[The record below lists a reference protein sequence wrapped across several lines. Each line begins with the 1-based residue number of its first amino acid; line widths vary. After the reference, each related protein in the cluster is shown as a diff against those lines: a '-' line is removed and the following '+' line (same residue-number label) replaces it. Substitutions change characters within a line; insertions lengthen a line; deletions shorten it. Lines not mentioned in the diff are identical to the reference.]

1 MGAAAGVSEPIL
13 FSVTE
18 PRLGSLVLL
27 LCALAAAVGV
37 ALILAGP
44 HHRGRG
50 WPLALRAFLGVC
62 LVGLLV
68 NGFRAGLRVASPPVQ
83 LKATERGLTSY
94 VTVAHP
100 SGIRLQL
107 ARHADAEGIFVPWQ
121 AMEALHLERLRCYDK
136 EGSVADCEVL
146 AITLRPDFASLREQ
160 GVLVAPGVR
169 RSTLDLV
176 VPVPPGGTA
185 VLAQVRALQERF
197 GGH

>member
-1 MGAAAGVSEPIL
+1 MARRWRKALQSAGGPSTTCSSPAAVVRWRTRRRSCASCASWPLTLGRVMGAAAGVSEPIL

-121 AMEALHLERLRCYDK
+121 AMEALHLERLRC
-136 EGSVADCEVL
+136 
-146 AITLRPDFASLREQ
+146 
-160 GVLVAPGVR
+160 
-169 RSTLDLV
+169 
-176 VPVPPGGTA
+176 
-185 VLAQVRALQERF
+185 
-197 GGH
+197 

>member
-18 PRLGSLVLL
+18 PRLGSFVLL
-27 LCALAAAVGV
+27 VCALGAA
-37 ALILAGP
+37 
-44 HHRGRG
+44 
-50 WPLALRAFLGVC
+50 
-62 LVGLLV
+62 V

-100 SGIRLQL
+100 QGIRLQL
-107 ARHADAEGIFVPWQ
+107 ARHPESDGLFIPWQ
-121 AMEALHLERLRCYDK
+121 AMASAKVEQLRCYDS

-146 AITLRPDFASLREQ
+146 AITLRPGFASLREH
-160 GVLVAPGVR
+160 GAMVSPGVR

-176 VPVPPGGTA
+176 VPVPPGGEA
-185 VLAQVRALQERF
+185 VLQKVRALQARF
-197 GGH
+197 GGP